1 MKKLLC
7 TLTLGAGLLLGLS
20 GCDLYQPDVD
30 SLLTPPVL
38 SELQTEVDEALRDVV
53 GQELRLCYP
62 AGGSYRSPYIFTDLD
77 GDEEQEAVVFYTV
90 EDEPLVYLQIL
101 DKSDGRWRARNA
113 LPGTEGEVLFVDFR
127 HLSGDGATDL
137 LVGWREPDREFDTLY
152 LYRYRDAALS
162 EEFHISCDGMAIA
175 DFDGD
180 GYEELIAATVDGG
193 VTLQYIGWS
202 GVGISVLDSAY
213 SSLRLQNILES
224 VTGLIAQELP
234 GTVFSGRIN
243 ADMTASLLV
252 GVQNGRLVLP
262 QEEAPTGYA
271 DGYCYSGASPA
282 DINGDGIVELPWS
295 AVVPGS
301 AGSSREETRY
311 FTEYRTL
318 QYGSYSTVAA
328 CYQNTTDGWR
338 FILPPALYDQYWMDA
353 LTLSRRAETREVIF
367 RRYTGSLNETG
378 EEYLRL
384 RVVSAAEGTEPEG
397 YTLLATRGQF
407 AYYAFLPAGSPI
419 SMTQVE
425 EGFSLLG

>member
-1 MKKLLC
+1 MKKLIC

-234 GTVFSGRIN
+234 GTVFSGRVN

-328 CYQNTTDGWR
+328 CYQPLWDLVLSQWPDEPDSGDDGTT
-338 FILPPALYDQYWMDA
+338 P
-353 LTLSRRAETREVIF
+353 
-367 RRYTGSLNETG
+367 
-378 EEYLRL
+378 
-384 RVVSAAEGTEPEG
+384 
-397 YTLLATRGQF
+397 
-407 AYYAFLPAGSPI
+407 
-419 SMTQVE
+419 
-425 EGFSLLG
+425 

>member
-1 MKKLLC
+1 MKKLIC

-38 SELQTEVDEALRDVV
+38 SELQTEVDEALREVV

-202 GVGISVLDSAY
+202 GAGISVLDSAY

-224 VTGLIAQELP
+224 VTGRIAQELLALCGAHTEP
-234 GTVFSGRIN
+234 SSTGIGVENFVS
-243 ADMTASLLV
+243 SLPDA
-252 GVQNGRLVLP
+252 VQNAIAEV
-262 QEEAPTGYA
+262 T
-271 DGYCYSGASPA
+271 
-282 DINGDGIVELPWS
+282 
-295 AVVPGS
+295 GS
-301 AGSSREETRY
+301 AGLPPDRLTMEEKIRIVESLHHAGIFY
-311 FTEYRTL
+311 MKGAVSE
-318 QYGSYSTVAA
+318 VAA
-328 CYQNTTDGWR
+328 QLGSSEATIYR
-338 FILPPALYDQYWMDA
+338 Y
-353 LTLSRRAETREVIF
+353 LSK
-367 RRYTGSLNETG
+367 LK
-378 EEYLRL
+378 
-384 RVVSAAEGTEPEG
+384 
-397 YTLLATRGQF
+397 
-407 AYYAFLPAGSPI
+407 
-419 SMTQVE
+419 
-425 EGFSLLG
+425 

>member
-1 MKKLLC
+1 MKKLIC

-262 QEEAPTGYA
+262 QEDNQTWP
-271 DGYCYSGASPA
+271 
-282 DINGDGIVELPWS
+282 L
-295 AVVPGS
+295 
-301 AGSSREETRY
+301 SS
-311 FTEYRTL
+311 F
-318 QYGSYSTVAA
+318 
-328 CYQNTTDGWR
+328 
-338 FILPPALYDQYWMDA
+338 
-353 LTLSRRAETREVIF
+353 
-367 RRYTGSLNETG
+367 
-378 EEYLRL
+378 
-384 RVVSAAEGTEPEG
+384 
-397 YTLLATRGQF
+397 
-407 AYYAFLPAGSPI
+407 
-419 SMTQVE
+419 
-425 EGFSLLG
+425 

>member
-1 MKKLLC
+1 MKKLIC

-30 SLLTPPVL
+30 SLLT
-38 SELQTEVDEALRDVV
+38 
-53 GQELRLCYP
+53 QELRLCYP

-162 EEFHISCDGMAIA
+162 EEFHVSCDGMAIA

-202 GVGISVLDSAY
+202 GIPL
-213 SSLRLQNILES
+213 
-224 VTGLIAQELP
+224 
-234 GTVFSGRIN
+234 
-243 ADMTASLLV
+243 TAPCACRTFW
-252 GVQNGRLVLP
+252 NR
-262 QEEAPTGYA
+262 
-271 DGYCYSGASPA
+271 SPA
-282 DINGDGIVELPWS
+282 
-295 AVVPGS
+295 
-301 AGSSREETRY
+301 SSRRSCPAP
-311 FTEYRTL
+311 F
-318 QYGSYSTVAA
+318 SPAA
-328 CYQNTTDGWR
+328 S
-338 FILPPALYDQYWMDA
+338 M
-353 LTLSRRAETREVIF
+353 
-367 RRYTGSLNETG
+367 
-378 EEYLRL
+378 
-384 RVVSAAEGTEPEG
+384 
-397 YTLLATRGQF
+397 
-407 AYYAFLPAGSPI
+407 PI
-419 SMTQVE
+419 
-425 EGFSLLG
+425 